1 MFNSC
6 CCPINVF
13 LFKSEVIMLLKR
25 HFMRHWDYRKKIAQ
39 IETVKAPLRGWVGKK
54 GWTTQC
60 PVSYLDRLLTSIA
73 IIFTSSGTLFMYMW
87 GENNSCLV
95 RKWRISQSIWD
106 PLVACASK
114 TWVRDKAAIKSTTT
128 AVFSLAPHWAE
139 VAASCIHKLPTG
151 WEVRKKWCGN
161 TMTSTAEAIFL
172 FSPVVWTSDAPGKG
186 DILVTSKISLVIVPL

>member
-1 MFNSC
+1 
-6 CCPINVF
+6 
-13 LFKSEVIMLLKR
+13 
-25 HFMRHWDYRKKIAQ
+25 MRHWDYRKKIAQ

-60 PVSYLDRLLTSIA
+60 PVSHLDRLLTSIA
-73 IIFTSSGTLFMYMW
+73 IIFISSGTLFMSMW

-151 WEVRKKWCGN
+151 WEVRKKMVWQYNDINGW
-161 TMTSTAEAIFL
+161 SHIFIQPCSMDL
-172 FSPVVWTSDAPGKG
+172 RCTRKRWYFSDLKNRSSYCPSIVSGSG
-186 DILVTSKISLVIVPL
+186 DICIDLSQIV